1 MQQKI
6 TPFLWFD
13 GQAEEAAKF
22 YVSILPNSRIL
33 NVARYAEGGPGQ
45 PGSVLTVEFELDGL
59 KFVALNGGPEYKF
72 TPAVS
77 FQINCATQDE
87 VDRLW
92 EKLCDGGQEVQC
104 GWLTDRYGVSWQ
116 VTPTVLG
123 ELLGDPD
130 PVKAGRVM
138 AAMMPMKKL
147 DIGAL
152 RKAYAGT

>member
-1 MQQKI
+1 MSQKI

-13 GQAEEAAKF
+13 GQAEEAAKL

-33 NVARYAEGGPGQ
+33 NVTHYAEGGPGEA
-45 PGSVLTVEFELDGL
+45 GSVLTVEFELDGC

-77 FQINCATQDE
+77 FQIACATQEE

-92 EKLCDGGQEVQC
+92 QKLGDGGREDQC

-130 PVKAGRVM
+130 PVKSSRVM

-147 DIGAL
+147 DIAAL
-152 RKAYAGT
+152 RKAYAGV

>member
-1 MQQKI
+1 MKQKI

-13 GQAEEAAKF
+13 GQAEDAAKL
-22 YVSILPNSRIL
+22 YVSIFPNSRIL
-33 NVARYAEGGPGQ
+33 NVARYAEGGPGK
-45 PGSVLTVEFELDGL
+45 PGSVLTVEFELDGQ

-77 FQINCATQDE
+77 FQINCDTQAE
-87 VDRLW
+87 IDRLW
-92 EKLCDGGQEVQC
+92 TKLCEGGQEVQC
-104 GWLTDRYGVSWQ
+104 GWLTDRFGVSWQ

-123 ELLGDPD
+123 ELLGDSD

-147 DIGAL
+147 DIAAL
-152 RKAYAGT
+152 RAAYAGT